1 MSDKLN
7 YGTMYRTEKY
17 KLVVYHGHEK
27 GELFDLERDPEE
39 YTNLW
44 DSPKHQKI
52 KFELMK
58 RSFDQT
64 VLSMDTGP
72 IRLGRY

>member
-1 MSDKLN
+1 
-7 YGTMYRTEKY
+7 MYRTEKY